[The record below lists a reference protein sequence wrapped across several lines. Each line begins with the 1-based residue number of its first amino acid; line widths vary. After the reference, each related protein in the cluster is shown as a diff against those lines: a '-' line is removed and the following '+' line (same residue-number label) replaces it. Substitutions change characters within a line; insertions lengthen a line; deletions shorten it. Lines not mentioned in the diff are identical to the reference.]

1 MPVLDYSPTAAASVG
16 IASIGID
23 LGGTKCAGVVL
34 DNSGEVVA
42 RYRVPTPNGGDA
54 IIGAIVATATWLRT
68 QAHTLGLGEIYHLG
82 IGMPGLVTPNGFL
95 RYAPHLFGVTEVPLS
110 DLLRAQFDVV
120 KSPFAVVSI
129 ENDNTAAAWA
139 EFTSGAGKGV
149 DDMVYVGFGTGIGG
163 AAVVGGKLQRGRNGF
178 AGELGHMVVD
188 RNGDPCVCG
197 RNGCWELY
205 ASGRGLD
212 KLAGRPGPEITAAA
226 QFGDEDAI
234 EILRAF
240 ARSVALGLAD
250 LVAIYDPEV
259 LVLGGGVMS
268 PPEPL
273 VGFIRTALPLMMGLG
288 GFHRPIPGVV
298 GAGLGEDGG
307 AIGAARLALLSSS

>member
-1 MPVLDYSPTAAASVG
+1 
-16 IASIGID
+16 
-23 LGGTKCAGVVL
+23 
-34 DNSGEVVA
+34 
-42 RYRVPTPNGGDA
+42 
-54 IIGAIVATATWLRT
+54 
-68 QAHTLGLGEIYHLG
+68 
-82 IGMPGLVTPNGFL
+82 
-95 RYAPHLFGVTEVPLS
+95 
-110 DLLRAQFDVV
+110 
-120 KSPFAVVSI
+120 
-129 ENDNTAAAWA
+129 
-139 EFTSGAGKGV
+139 
-149 DDMVYVGFGTGIGG
+149 VGFGTGIGG

-205 ASGRGLD
+205 ASGRGLA

-226 QFGDEDAI
+226 QIGDEDAA

-240 ARSVALGLAD
+240 ARNVALGLAD

-273 VGFIRTALPLMMGLG
+273 VGFIRSALPLAMGLG
-288 GFHRPIPGVV
+288 AFHRPIPTVV
-298 GAGLGEDGG
+298 AARLGGEGG
-307 AIGAARLALLSSS
+307 AIGAARLALFPR

>member
-1 MPVLDYSPTAAASVG
+1 MRQDTSG
-16 IASIGID
+16 IAAIGID

-34 DNSGEVVA
+34 DFNGDVVA
-42 RYRVPTPNGGDA
+42 RHRVATPNGGDA
-54 IIGAIVATATWLRT
+54 IIAAIVATATGLRN
-68 QAHTLGLGEIYHLG
+68 QANALGLGDIDHLG
-82 IGMPGLVTPNGFL
+82 IGMPGLVTPKGNL
-95 RYAPHLFGVTEVPLS
+95 RFAPHLFGVTEVPLN
-110 DLLRAQFDVV
+110 DLLRNQLEEV
-120 KSPFAVVSI
+120 KSPFSVVSI

-139 EFTSGAGKGV
+139 EFTSGAGRGV

-205 ASGRGLD
+205 ASGRGLA
-212 KLAGRPGPEITAAA
+212 KLARRSGPEITAAA
-226 QFGDEDAI
+226 GNGDEDAA

-240 ARSVALGLAD
+240 ARNVAVGLAD

-259 LVLGGGVMS
+259 LVLGGGVLS

-273 VGFIRTALPLMMGLG
+273 VGFIRAALPLAMGLG
-288 GFHRPIPGVV
+288 SFYRPIPNVV
-298 GAGLGEDGG
+298 AAGHGSDSG
-307 AIGAARLALLSSS
+307 AIGAARLALLA

>member
-1 MPVLDYSPTAAASVG
+1 MTQLPSSA
-16 IASIGID
+16 ASIGID

-34 DNSGEVVA
+34 DPSGAVVA
-42 RYRVPTPNGGDA
+42 RHRVPTPNGGDA
-54 IIGAIVATATWLRT
+54 IIAAIVATATGLRN
-68 QAHTLGLGEIYHLG
+68 QAHALGLGDIDHLG
-82 IGMPGLVTPNGFL
+82 IGMPGLVTPNGNL
-95 RYAPHLFGVTEVPLS
+95 RFAPHLFGVTEVPLTEM
-110 DLLRAQFDVV
+110 LRAQFDAA
-120 KSPFAVVSI
+120 KSPFSVVNI

-205 ASGRGLD
+205 ASGRGLA

-226 QFGDEDAI
+226 HVGDEDAA

-240 ARSVALGLAD
+240 ARNVALGLAD

-273 VGFIRTALPLMMGLG
+273 VGFIRTALPLTMGLG
-288 GFHRPIPGVV
+288 AFHRPIPNVV
-298 GAGLGEDGG
+298 GAGLGGEGG
-307 AIGAARLALLSSS
+307 AIGAARLALLI